1 MYGRANLGKPN
12 QAKELTSL
20 FFLIF
25 PASTEISVNANQP
38 QEFIQLSLSKTQLRI
53 EIIGFVRQHFQ
64 ITCGA
69 PSITRLRKPGRVLS
83 GKRKLLLLLP
93 ELSIFA
99 VLD

>member
-1 MYGRANLGKPN
+1 MYGRANRGQPN
-12 QAKELTSL
+12 QAKERTSRYSL
-20 FFLIF
+20 FL
-25 PASTEISVNANQP
+25 PAATEISVNANQT
-38 QEFIQLSLSKTQLRI
+38 QEFIQSSLSKTQLRI

-69 PSITRLRKPGRVLS
+69 PSITGLRKPGRVLS